1 MNNKSTGFQ
10 RRWNS
15 ILSAVFLLAVFGG
28 WGAVQPAGASDPVVR
43 AVLFYSPQCPHC
55 QMVRETVL
63 TELEGKY
70 GGSFQLL
77 EIDTS
82 TDAVEFYFSTVEFLD
97 IPPEKQGV
105 PTIIIGEEIL
115 VGSHEI
121 PEYLPELV
129 AEGLDAGGIDWPDIP
144 GIEEYLPSAALPQVT
159 APASLPPAAAETG
172 PDSTQETPEITPGN
186 RPPEEPQP
194 GLLETITTRYRRD
207 FVGNT
212 LSVLVLIGMLAV
224 LLESGTRLLKPDPN
238 RQRWPAWVVP
248 LLSAA
253 GLAVAGYLSFVEVT
267 QAEAVCGPVGD
278 CNTVQQSPYAVLFGF
293 LPVGVFG
300 LLGYIAILADW
311 LIYRFSSGWVQEYAG
326 QGLWMM
332 TFFGLLFS
340 IYLTFLEPF
349 VIGAT
354 CAWCLSSAVIITVQ
368 HLAATSLVES
378 SWAES
383 A

>member
-1 MNNKSTGFQ
+1 
-10 RRWNS
+10 
-15 ILSAVFLLAVFGG
+15 
-28 WGAVQPAGASDPVVR
+28 
-43 AVLFYSPQCPHC
+43 
-55 QMVRETVL
+55 MVRETVL
-63 TELEGKY
+63 TDLEGKY

-82 TDAVEFYFSTVEFLD
+82 TDAVEFYFTAVESLD

-105 PTIIIGEEIL
+105 PTLIIGDEIL
-115 VGSHEI
+115 VGSYEI
-121 PEYLPELV
+121 PENLPDLV
-129 AEGLDAGGIDWPDIP
+129 EEGLAAGGIDWPDIP
-144 GIEEYLPSAALPQVT
+144 GIEEYLPSAALPQET
-159 APASLPPAAAETG
+159 GTASLPTAAAETG
-172 PDSTQETPEITPGN
+172 PVSTQETPEITQGKG
-186 RPPEEPQP
+186 PPEDAQP

-212 LSVLVLIGMLAV
+212 LSVVVLLGMLTV
-224 LLESGTRLLKPDPN
+224 LLETGTRMLKPDPN
-238 RQRWPAWVVP
+238 RQRWPAWVIP
-248 LLSAA
+248 ILSAA

-267 QAEAVCGPVGD
+267 QSEAVCGPVGD

-300 LLGYIAILADW
+300 LLGYIAIIAAW
-311 LIYRFSSGWVQEYAG
+311 LIYRFSSGWTREYAG

-378 SWAES
+378 SWAET